1 MAASRRRFRRQRDG
15 YRKAAGGFQSLID
28 MPWIKERHRP
38 AGYPERLLSL
48 LPGLQPPYVLDSW
61 QPVRQPRER
70 AAIGEGLVAP
80 RSCSL
85 AWLGGWYKGS
95 RADSR
100 GNLTPAS
107 PDAGS
112 DSRGSG
118 ASADEH
124 PLPPTR
130 YLEHPGYCG
139 ITLVPRFPPGQTLF
153 FPPSFSSI
161 TSFSGLTRWVDARAI
176 SSLLFNLVILSFLLL
191 ASRCGRSI
199 SMKRG
204 YGIILEAD

>member
-1 MAASRRRFRRQRDG
+1 MAPDYDNPGNDISGGWPRRDVDSRRQRDG
-15 YRKAAGGFQSLID
+15 YEGSRGFPVINRYAVNKGETPSCGLSRATAISAPRVAAAVRLGLVTASQTAERERSHWGRAGG
-28 MPWIKERHRP
+28 
-38 AGYPERLLSL
+38 
-48 LPGLQPPYVLDSW
+48 
-61 QPVRQPRER
+61 
-70 AAIGEGLVAP
+70 
-80 RSCSL
+80 SCSL

-153 FPPSFSSI
+153 FLPPF
-161 TSFSGLTRWVDARAI
+161 LP
-176 SSLLFNLVILSFLLL
+176 LLL
-191 ASRCGRSI
+191 CLFLG
-199 SMKRG
+199 
-204 YGIILEAD
+204 

>member
-1 MAASRRRFRRQRDG
+1 MNKGETPSCGLSRATAISAPRVAA
-15 YRKAAGGFQSLID
+15 AV
-28 MPWIKERHRP
+28 
-38 AGYPERLLSL
+38 RL
-48 LPGLQPPYVLDSW
+48 GLVTASQTAE
-61 QPVRQPRER
+61 RER

-153 FPPSFSSI
+153 SPPSFSSI